1 MSWFQC
7 TSGLP
12 YRLVRHRRL
21 SPLIWMRQMFE
32 SQDAEECD
40 IVQIVPLMC
49 CDVPYS
55 KTTVNNS
62 IKKKISFVALKFGI

>member
-1 MSWFQC
+1 
-7 TSGLP
+7 
-12 YRLVRHRRL
+12 
-21 SPLIWMRQMFE
+21 MFE

-49 CDVPYS
+49 CDVLFS

-62 IKKKISFVALKFGI
+62 IKKKISFVALKSGI